1 MNTLY
6 IFLGVYIIT
15 LLLISYFTSRK
26 QIDEDFFISGRNRS
40 GWQILLSKFAAA
52 IGAGYFITYT
62 GFAYEY
68 GFGVFAILFGMVLGY
83 TAFAYWAAPKI
94 ASGSKKKKFYTIG
107 HFVFD
112 KTGSKTSMYLADIFS
127 SGILFAWLTT
137 GIIGGAKI
145 INDFGFLSY
154 NMAVIITSLVILG
167 YLLMAGYKAVI
178 LTDIVQ
184 SIVIF
189 ILLVI
194 VTFGIV
200 GSENISNIL
209 SVNTGNPDIGVIIGF
224 LLFGILSVFSY
235 SDRYQL
241 AYAADNER
249 GLKHGLGLAIIP
261 VLLVG
266 TLLLLIGMFMAQRTT
281 GLDTG
286 LVFTE
291 ALKQFLSPRILPF
304 AIVLF
309 FAGIMSSADT
319 NVYAIS
325 SHYVLARN
333 HRNIKSVRRSIIW
346 LMAIVSL
353 IAVIFPDVVRVSI
366 LAGAVSLTLSFAMV
380 YILYGGRNPYRF
392 IGSALSALIALVASI
407 IFLGLEP
414 VTAIPVLGAGALGLL
429 WKRKLPIINDIKWRR
444 DNYTH

>member
-6 IFLGVYIIT
+6 IFLSVYVIV
-15 LLLISYFTSRK
+15 LFLISYFISRK
-26 QIDEDFFISGRNRS
+26 QTDEDFFISGRNRS
-40 GWQILLSKFAAA
+40 GWQILLSKFASA

-68 GFGVFAILFGMVLGY
+68 GFGVFALLLGIALGY
-83 TAFAYWAAPKI
+83 LFFAYWAAPRI
-94 ASGSKKKKFYTIG
+94 ASGSKEKKFYTIG

-127 SGILFAWLTT
+127 SGILFAWLTV

-145 INDFGFLSY
+145 INYFGFLPY
-154 NMAVIITSLVILG
+154 NIAVVITSLVILG
-167 YLLMAGYKAVI
+167 YILMAGYKAVI
-178 LTDIVQ
+178 LTDIIQ
-184 SIVIF
+184 SIIIF
-189 ILLVI
+189 ALLII

-209 SVNTGNPDIGVIIGF
+209 SVNTGSPDIGVIVGF
-224 LLFGILSVFSY
+224 LLFGLLSVFSY

-261 VLLVG
+261 IILVA
-266 TLLLLIGMFMAQRTT
+266 TLLLLIGMFMAQRTM

-291 ALKQFLSPRILPF
+291 ALAQFLSPKILPF

-325 SHYVLARN
+325 SHYVLSRN
-333 HRNIKSVRRSIIW
+333 NRSIKSIRHSTVW
-346 LMAIVSL
+346 LMVIVSL
-353 IAVIFPDVVRVSI
+353 IAILFPDIVKVS
-366 LAGAVSLTLSFAMV
+366 LVAGAVSLTLSSAMI

-392 IGSALSALIALVASI
+392 VSSAFSALIALVASI

-414 VTAIPVLGAGALGLL
+414 IAAIPVLGAGALGLL
-429 WKRKLPIINDIKWRR
+429 YNKNEK
-444 DNYTH
+444 

>member
-1 MNTLY
+1 MNILY
-6 IFLGVYIIT
+6 IFLSAYIVT
-15 LLLISYFTSRK
+15 LLLVSYLTSRK
-26 QIDEDFFISGRNRS
+26 QTDEDFFIGGRNRK
-40 GWQILLSKFAAA
+40 GWQILLSKFAAT

-68 GFGVFAILFGMVLGY
+68 GFGVFAILLGMALGY
-83 TAFAYWAAPKI
+83 LFFAYWAAPKI
-94 ASGSKKKKFYTIG
+94 AAGSKEKKFYTIG

-112 KTGSKTSMYLADIFS
+112 KTGSKASMYLADIFS
-127 SGILFAWLTT
+127 SGILFAWLTV

-145 INDFGFLSY
+145 INDFGFLPY
-154 NMAVIITSLVILG
+154 DMAVIITSLVILG
-167 YLLMAGYKAVI
+167 YLLIAGYKAVI

-189 ILLVI
+189 VLLII

-200 GSENISNIL
+200 GSENIFNIL
-209 SVNTGNPDIGVIIGF
+209 SVDTGNPDLGVIVGF
-224 LLFGILSVFSY
+224 LLFGALSVFSY

-241 AYAADNER
+241 VYAADNEK

-266 TLLLLIGMFMAQRTT
+266 AFLLLIGMFMAQKTI

-286 LVFTE
+286 LVFTR
-291 ALKQFLSPRILPF
+291 ALAQFLSPKILPF

-325 SHYVLARN
+325 SHYVLTRN
-333 HRNIKSVRRSIIW
+333 NRSIKSVRRSIIW
-346 LMAIVSL
+346 LMVVVSL
-353 IAVIFPDVVRVSI
+353 IAVLFPDVVKVSI
-366 LAGAVSLTLSFAMV
+366 FAGAVSLTLSFAMI
-380 YILYGGRNPYRF
+380 YILCGGRNPYRF
-392 IGSALSALIALVASI
+392 LGSALSALVALVVSI

-414 VTAIPVLGAGALGLL
+414 VAAIPVLGAGALGLL
-429 WKRKLPIINDIKWRR
+429 WKIKLPIPNNLKR
-444 DNYTH
+444 